1 MARVAIPEIGLREN
15 AALRHAG
22 APERRIVAISDDSR
36 QVDGGTL
43 FYARPTQSHGADH
56 FVADALARGAAAAF
70 GCALTPGPGVI
81 NVDDPEAVLAAL
93 VFQANRWTPEAVS
106 ITAVTGTNGK
116 TTVSHLIAGLIGL
129 DGEPVGVIG
138 TFGWGLWSP
147 RAEYASTDNTTPG
160 LVENWSLISKLVREG
175 AHEIVM
181 EVSSHALT
189 QGRVEGLPIRTGVFT
204 NLGRDHFDYHGDL
217 DAYRAA
223 KAHLFAL
230 PSLRQAVLNATQPAS
245 ETMLATLAARGDA
258 PRTLC
263 FALAPTTPIGDCQ
276 PLVTAQLESA
286 QAGRLHLVV
295 SGRGERASLEVSLA
309 GRFNAD
315 NLLAALSAR
324 LVVGETLA
332 ALTERVGRLKAPPGR
347 MESFRIGSGMT
358 AVVDYAHT
366 ADALENVLASLRETL
381 PEGASL
387 GVVFG
392 AGGDRDPGKRPLM
405 GAVAE
410 RLADW
415 LIVTSDN
422 PRSEAPEAIIEA
434 IVAGMS
440 EQAPIERII
449 DRREAI
455 AVGIRRL
462 AAGRAGDCLL
472 IAGKGHETGQE
483 IGGEI
488 LPFDDRRVVREQ
500 AREVAA

>member
-1 MARVAIPEIGLREN
+1 MARVEIPEIDLREIHE
-15 AALRHAG
+15 LRHAG
-22 APERRIVAISDDSR
+22 AAERRVVAISDDSR
-36 QVDGGTL
+36 QIDAGTL
-43 FYARPTQSHGADH
+43 FYARPTQSHVADR
-56 FVADALARGAAAAF
+56 FVSDALAKGAVAVL
-70 GCALTPGPGVI
+70 GTGLTPAEGVI
-81 NVDDPEAVLAAL
+81 NVERPEEVIADLIW
-93 VFQANRWTPEAVS
+93 QANGWTPESVS

-138 TFGWGLWSP
+138 TLGWGLWSP
-147 RAEYASTDNTTPG
+147 RAEYEPSGNTTPG
-160 LVENWSLISKLVREG
+160 LIENWSLITTMVREG
-175 AHEIVM
+175 AREIVM
-181 EVSSHALT
+181 EVSSHALS

-204 NLGRDHFDYHGDL
+204 NLGRDHFDYHGDI
-217 DAYRAA
+217 DAYLAA
-223 KAHLFAL
+223 KARLFAL
-230 PSLRQAVLNATQPAS
+230 PSLRQAVLNAGQSAS
-245 ETMLATLAARGDA
+245 ETMLATLTARPDA

-263 FALAPTTPIGDCQ
+263 FALAPATPINGCG
-276 PLVTAQLESA
+276 PIVSGHLETAE
-286 QAGRLHLVV
+286 AGRMQLAV
-295 SGRGERASLEVSLA
+295 SGHGERASLSVPLA

-315 NLLAALSAR
+315 NLLAALAAR

-332 ALTERVGRLKAPPGR
+332 SLAERVGRLKAPPGR
-347 MESFRIGSGMT
+347 MESFNIGRGMT

-366 ADALENVLASLRETL
+366 ADALENVLSSLRESM
-381 PEGASL
+381 PEGRRL

-415 LIVTSDN
+415 TIVTSDN
-422 PRSEAPEAIIEA
+422 PRSESPEAIIEA
-434 IVAGMS
+434 IVAGM
-440 EQAPIERII
+440 QTRTTIERII

-455 AVGIRRL
+455 ATGIRRL
-462 AAGRAGDCLL
+462 AGGEPGDCLL

-488 LPFDDRRVVREQ
+488 LPFDDRLVVREQ

>member
-1 MARVAIPEIGLREN
+1 MARVTIPEMRLRQN
-15 AALRHAG
+15 AVLRHAG
-22 APERRIVAISDDSR
+22 APDRRIVAISDDSR
-36 QVDGGTL
+36 QVDAGTL

-56 FVADALARGAAAAF
+56 FVADALARGAAAVLGSGLSPA
-70 GCALTPGPGVI
+70 PEVI
-81 NVDDPEAVLAAL
+81 NVDRPEDALAAL
-93 VFQANRWTPEAVS
+93 VFQANGWTPEAVS

-116 TTVSHLIAGLIGL
+116 TTVSHLVAGLIGL

-138 TFGWGLWSP
+138 TLGWGLWSP
-147 RAEYASTDNTTPG
+147 RAEYESTGNTTPG
-160 LVENWSLISKLVREG
+160 LVENWSLITRLVREG
-175 AHEIVM
+175 AREIVM
-181 EVSSHALT
+181 EVSSHALS

-204 NLGRDHFDYHGDL
+204 NLGRDHFDYHGDIE
-217 DAYRAA
+217 AYLAA

-230 PSLRQAVLNATQPAS
+230 PSLRQAVLNGAQSAS
-245 ETMLATLAARGDA
+245 DKMLATMAARPDA

-263 FALAPTTPIGDCQ
+263 FTLLPATPLDGCAS
-276 PLVTAQLESA
+276 VVSGQLEA
-286 QAGRLHLVV
+286 AEAGRLRLAV
-295 SGRGERASLEVSLA
+295 SGRGERASLNVSLA
-309 GRFNAD
+309 GRFNAE
-315 NLLAALSAR
+315 NLLAALAAR

-332 ALTERVGRLKAPPGR
+332 TLAGRAGRLKAPPGR
-347 MESFRIGSGMT
+347 MESFRIGRGMT

-366 ADALENVLASLRETL
+366 ADALENVLASLRESM
-381 PEGASL
+381 PEGARL

-415 LIVTSDN
+415 VVVTSDN

-434 IVAGMS
+434 IVAGM
-440 EQAPIERII
+440 QADQTVERIV

-455 AVGIRRL
+455 ATAIRRL
-462 AAGRAGDCLL
+462 ADGEPGDCLL

-483 IGGEI
+483 IGEEI
-488 LPFDDRRVVREQ
+488 RPFDDRLVVREQ